1 MCNLFTLAQ
10 PVDSITG
17 TFDEIEVPDIP
28 TPARYSI
35 RPGEPVATI
44 LHDGRPKLTF
54 TQWGLVPSWAKDPT
68 IGQRLT
74 NARSETLK
82 EKPSFKGAFKHHRC
96 LIVADG
102 FYEFHAIPGQPWRQP
117 VYFRMQSKKP
127 FAFAG
132 LWEHWQSDN
141 GSELITSTII
151 TTVPNQLVQS
161 VHHRMPVILP
171 RSAYETWLNPTIDR
185 AEELE
190 PLLAPFASDVM
201 ECFDV
206 SPRIDRSSIDNCSCI
221 EPIPSS
227 NSQQL
232 GLFGED

>member
-10 PVDSITG
+10 PVDSITE
-17 TFDEIEVPDIP
+17 TFEDIEVPDLP

-54 TQWGLVPSWAKDPT
+54 TQWGLVPSWAKDPS

-74 NARSETLK
+74 NARGETVK
-82 EKPSFKGAFKHHRC
+82 EKPSFKAAFHHHRC
-96 LIVADG
+96 LILADG
-102 FYEFHAIPGQPWRQP
+102 FYEFHPVHGQPWRQP
-117 VYFRMQSKKP
+117 VYFRMQSQQP

-151 TTVPNQLVQS
+151 TTASNQLVQP

-171 RSAYETWLNPTIDR
+171 RSFLT
-185 AEELE
+185 
-190 PLLAPFASDVM
+190 PFASDVM
-201 ECFDV
+201 ESFDV
-206 SPRIDRSSIDNCSCI
+206 SPRIDRSSIDDRSCI
-221 EPIPSS
+221 APIPSS
-227 NSQQL
+227 KSHQL